1 MKRTLLTIAMLIVL
15 TQSAFAEPLTDKEKT
30 KQSIFHGLSAAD
42 AITTIVGVGKGLVE
56 TNGILGA
63 APEPITVVTFFVA
76 RSVIHEY
83 VTPMIDEKLRPYWQ
97 NTWIGVAG
105 LAVINNLVLISK
117 Y

>member
-1 MKRTLLTIAMLIVL
+1 MRKILLLVAMLAVV
-15 TQSAFAEPLTDKEKT
+15 QPAFAEPLSDKEKT
-30 KQSIFHGLSAAD
+30 KQNIFHGLSAAD

-105 LAVINNLVLISK
+105 LAVVNNLVLISK